1 MGPKDDLPTFQEVNH
16 FYLSLNSW
24 DLRVRYIPGLRVQIN
39 KYFWTS
45 EKFFFFSSQPLATL
59 WGWVAER
66 PLPQVLPDDYDSW
79 RENTSLSF
87 KSQNNSY
94 V

>member
-45 EKFFFFSSQPLATL
+45 EKIFFFSSQPLATL

-66 PLPQVLPDDYDSW
+66 PLPQVFPDDYD
-79 RENTSLSF
+79 
-87 KSQNNSY
+87 
-94 V
+94 